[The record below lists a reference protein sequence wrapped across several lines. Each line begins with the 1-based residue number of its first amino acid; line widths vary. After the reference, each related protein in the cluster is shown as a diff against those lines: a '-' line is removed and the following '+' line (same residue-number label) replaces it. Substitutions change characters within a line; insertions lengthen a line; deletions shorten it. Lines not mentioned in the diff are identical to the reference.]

1 MIVLRVLLCLH
12 NEGANPLLI
21 LPSPKPERLLSFF
34 VSNSLLDQ
42 SGFEEE
48 EQEVD
53 DDRACKRHG
62 VQEEVSFCVSPA
74 SGKKRGGK
82 LL

>member
-48 EQEVD
+48 EQEDD

>member
-34 VSNSLLDQ
+34 VSNSLRDQ

-48 EQEVD
+48 DDDD
-53 DDRACKRHG
+53 DDRVCKRHDA
-62 VQEEVSFCVSPA
+62 QEEVSFCFSPA
-74 SGKKRGGK
+74 SVNKRGGEQ
-82 LL
+82 L